1 MGILVNSSCAVDFC
15 FDSEHVIVLKE
26 TAQKA
31 ADDFL
36 DKFFVRPCLMVVC
49 TTGRQRRGIDM
60 ICSITNTAFLFSHP
74 NLQLKKSKRV
84 E

>member
-1 MGILVNSSCAVDFC
+1 MYWRIATNGAKIEVNTCLFTLIIMGILMNSSCAVDFC

-36 DKFFVRPCLMVVC
+36 DKFFVRPRLTVVC
-49 TTGRQRRGIDM
+49 TTVRQQGGIDM
-60 ICSITNTAFLFSHP
+60 IC
-74 NLQLKKSKRV
+74 
-84 E
+84 